1 MSSVITG
8 LEVLK
13 ASKQLQES
21 IKGNVAYL
29 CHSASVDNNF
39 VSGIEILQNIFG
51 KRLIKL
57 FGPQHGIRSDVQDNM
72 IESDHFEHPHYKI
85 PVYSLYSETRIPT
98 DEMLR
103 EIDSLIIDLQDVG
116 TRVYT
121 YISTLG
127 LLMEKCADK
136 DITLFVLDRPN
147 PVGGKAIEG
156 NVLDK
161 DFKSFVGQY
170 EIPMRHGLTFGE
182 FAYYVQK
189 YHCPNTKLEVVKLK
203 NWKREMLFDETG
215 LTWVNPSPNLP
226 TSIGSLTY
234 PGTVLYEGTTLS
246 EGRGTTRPLE
256 IIGHPNLNAYQFCSK
271 MNKALDKL
279 GLNSQV
285 IRPIEFLPTFQKHAG
300 VICGGFQIH
309 PTNIVSFRPW
319 HVAQLLMQE
328 LYFSDLTDQFW
339 NDSPYEY
346 EFEKLSIDLI
356 NGTDLIRKWIEKKG
370 SYQDLLEIESQ
381 FRSNYMEKI
390 QDIYIY

>member
-1 MSSVITG
+1 LSSVITG

-13 ASKQLQES
+13 SSKTLQER

-39 VSGIEILQNIFG
+39 ISGIDILQNIFG

-72 IESDHFEHPHYKI
+72 IESDHFEHPYYKI

-98 DEMLR
+98 DEMLS

-127 LLMEKCADK
+127 LLMEKCEDK
-136 DITLFVLDRPN
+136 DINIIILDRPN
-147 PVGGKAIEG
+147 PIGGKVIEG

-161 DFKSFVGQY
+161 NFKSFVGQY
-170 EIPMRHGLTFGE
+170 EIPMRHGLSFGE
-182 FAYYVQK
+182 FARFVQK
-189 YHCPNTKLEVVKLK
+189 YHCPNTNLEVVELK
-203 NWKREMLFDETG
+203 NWAREMMFDETG
-215 LTWVNPSPNLP
+215 LPWVNPSPNLP
-226 TSIGSLTY
+226 TSIGALTY
-234 PGTVLYEGTTLS
+234 PGTVLYEGTTIS

-256 IIGHPNLNAYQFCSK
+256 IIGHPKLDSFSFCLK
-271 MNKALDKL
+271 MNKILNDCGLD
-279 GLNSQV
+279 SQV
-285 IRPIEFLPTFQKHAG
+285 LRPIEFLPTFQKHSG
-300 VICGGFQIH
+300 SICGGFQIH
-309 PTNIVSFRPW
+309 PTDINTFRPW
-319 HVAQLLMQE
+319 HVGQLIMKE
-328 LYFSDLTDQFW
+328 LYKSQLTDKFW

-356 NGTDLIRKWIEKKG
+356 NGSDLIRTWIENDNK
-370 SYQDLLEIESQ
+370 YQDLLEIESTG
-381 FRSNYMEKI
+381 RTEYMEKMKEI
-390 QDIYIY
+390 TIY